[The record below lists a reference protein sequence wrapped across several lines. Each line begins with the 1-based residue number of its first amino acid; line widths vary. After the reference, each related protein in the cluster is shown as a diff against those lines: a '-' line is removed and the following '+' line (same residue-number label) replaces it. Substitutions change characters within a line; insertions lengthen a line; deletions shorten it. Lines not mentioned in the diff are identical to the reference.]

1 MIYRSIYN
9 IYHINRT
16 ILYCM
21 IQFISFNMIL
31 CHGIILYIVLCHDT
45 IYQTVQYNIVQLT
58 TLFLS
63 LLMMTINRKNY
74 WKFDRDLRSFIILL
88 CTFLLICEV
97 HVYLYER
104 VWERE
109 RLSKYVRAYIYMIV
123 FIYMIV
129 YPIVIW
135 PYDLSHTPNFSY
147 HLPVTE
153 GINLFRSIN
162 TCYR

>member
-63 LLMMTINRKNY
+63 LLMMTINRLLKIWSRFEVLYNTSMHVSI
-74 WKFDRDLRSFIILL
+74 DLWGTCIFIR
-88 CTFLLICEV
+88 
-97 HVYLYER
+97 ER
-104 VWERE
+104 ERE

-153 GINLFRSIN
+153 GINLLRSIN